1 MPDFNFVGAAYTAA
15 SITQDDQ
22 DLVNWYPEIDQ
33 TKREGERGVIAL
45 YPTPGLTRLL
55 QLDTVGPV
63 RAFRVLPGGLT
74 LLAVCGNILYSIT
87 RAYTPTAVGTLLTST
102 GPVSI
107 SDNGVSAYLCDGNN
121 RYYYTWG
128 TGTFAVVTD
137 GAFNGANTV
146 DVVDN
151 FIVYNN
157 PMSNQF
163 GCTDVGAITSG
174 GLNFASLLAAPGN
187 LVGLICDHRQVY
199 LLGEYASEVWTDIGS
214 FPFPFGIVSGASMQ
228 HGCAAN
234 GSIARLGESFAFLA
248 QDTRGQA
255 IVVQMNGYA
264 PVRISTFALEAAM
277 ARYSVISDAIAW
289 TYQQAGHEFYML
301 TFPSAD
307 ATWCYDLA
315 TQLWH
320 RRAWRDSKNVYHRHR
335 GNCSA
340 VFGGQVVVGDYQ
352 NGIIYA
358 FSQTD
363 YTDNGDTIACMRRC
377 RHLTEDLA
385 RVFFSDLQVQ
395 FQPGVGLVTG
405 QGSNPQAIL
414 RFSDDGGFT
423 WSNDRYVYLGR
434 MGAYKNRAIWRQLG
448 QARDRIFEVVVT
460 DPVYR
465 VVVSANLNAT
475 AGAY

>member
-1 MPDFNFVGAAYTAA
+1 MPDFDFVGAAYTAA

-22 DLVNWYPEIDQ
+22 DLVNWYAEVDQ
-33 TKREGERGVIAL
+33 TKKPGERGVLAL

-74 LLAVCGNILYSIT
+74 LLAVCGNVLYSIT

-102 GPVSI
+102 GPVSMT
-107 SDNGVSAYLCDGNN
+107 DNGVSAYLCDGNN
-121 RYYYTWG
+121 RYYYTYG
-128 TGTFAVVTD
+128 TGTFAVVAD

-151 FIVYNN
+151 YMVYNN

-199 LLGEYASEVWTDIGS
+199 LLGEYAGEVWTDIGS

-234 GSIARLGESFAFLA
+234 GSIARLGESFAFLT
-248 QDTRGQA
+248 QDTRGQGF
-255 IVVQMNGYA
+255 VVQMNGYQ
-264 PVRISTFALEAAM
+264 PVRISTHAVEAAI

-307 ATWCYDLA
+307 VTWCYDLA

-320 RRAWRDSKNVYHRHR
+320 RRAWRDSRNVYHRHR

-340 VFGGQVVVGDYQ
+340 VFGGQVIVGDYQ

-358 FSQTD
+358 FSQTN

-377 RHLTEDLA
+377 RHLTEDLN
-385 RVFFSDLQVQ
+385 RVFYSDLQIQ

-405 QGSNPQAIL
+405 QGSDPQAIL
-414 RFSDDGGFT
+414 RWSDDGGFT
-423 WSNDRYVYLGR
+423 WSSDHYAKLGK

-465 VVVSANLNAT
+465 VVVSANLNAM
-475 AGAY
+475 AGAN